1 MLANERQAH
10 ILNRAR
16 SQGVVRVAELV
27 AELGVS
33 SMTIRR
39 DLDALAAQG
48 IVDKFHGGASLR
60 GTAQP
65 AGAAASAP
73 AGSGDAHVGIVIPV
87 DDYYFPSI
95 LAGIRDALDESAV
108 RRSLVRSLRDPK
120 QERKLVEELV
130 GSGVT
135 GLVLAP
141 SIDLHEPDA
150 GYANW
155 LHALPV
161 PVVLVEREVPD
172 PESGGALSTVR
183 TDHEV
188 GCRQAVTHLARL
200 GHRGV
205 ALVTH
210 GKSQSGT
217 RVIDGWRAAVSE
229 AGLAGRQSPLVTVS
243 ELYASDPG
251 IDEML
256 DQLRAAQAT
265 AVICHSDEL
274 ALPLT
279 HRARLR
285 GWSVPADLSVIS
297 HDDESAE
304 MADPP
309 LTAVSPPKTWIGRS
323 AGRTLLEHLA
333 EGDRSPVRHV
343 VAEPRLVLRSSTG
356 PPRTAKLR

>member
-1 MLANERQAH
+1 
-10 ILNRAR
+10 
-16 SQGVVRVAELV
+16 
-27 AELGVS
+27 
-33 SMTIRR
+33 
-39 DLDALAAQG
+39 
-48 IVDKFHGGASLR
+48 
-60 GTAQP
+60 
-65 AGAAASAP
+65 
-73 AGSGDAHVGIVIPV
+73 VGIVIPV

-95 LAGIRDALDESAV
+95 LAGVRDALDERAV
-108 RRSLVRSLRDPK
+108 RRSLVRSLRDPR
-120 QERKLVEELV
+120 QERKLVQELL

-150 GYANW
+150 EYAGW

-161 PVVLVEREVPD
+161 PVVLVEREVSD
-172 PESGGALSTVR
+172 RESGVALSTVR

-188 GCRQAVTHLARL
+188 GCRQAVAHLAKL

-205 ALVTH
+205 ALVAH
-210 GKSQSGT
+210 GRSQSGT
-217 RVIDGWRAAVSE
+217 RVIDGWREAVSR
-229 AGLAGRQSPLVTVS
+229 AGLAGRLSPLVMVGAQ
-243 ELYASDPG
+243 YASDAG
-251 IDEML
+251 IDAML

-274 ALPLT
+274 ALPLA

-323 AGRTLLEHLA
+323 AIRMLLEQLA
-333 EGDRSPVRHV
+333 EGDQSPVRHV
-343 VAEPRLVLRSSTG
+343 VAEPRLVLRNSTA
-356 PPRTAKLR
+356 PPRTTKLR

>member
-1 MLANERQAH
+1 MLANERQAY

-39 DLDALAAQG
+39 DLDVLAAQG
-48 IVDKFHGGASLR
+48 TVDKFHGGASLR
-60 GTAQP
+60 GTVP
-65 AGAAASAP
+65 GPDAASA
-73 AGSGDAHVGIVIPV
+73 GSGEAHVGIVIPV

-95 LAGIRDALDESAV
+95 LAGIRDALDDQAV
-108 RRSLVRSLRDPK
+108 RRSLVRSLRDAK

-141 SIDLHEPDA
+141 SIDLHQPDP
-150 GYANW
+150 GYASW
-155 LHALPV
+155 LLSLPV
-161 PVVLVEREVPD
+161 PVVLVEREVSD
-172 PESGGALSTVR
+172 HESGTALSTVR
-183 TDHEV
+183 TDHEA
-188 GCRQAVTHLARL
+188 GCRQAVTHLAKL

-205 ALVTH
+205 ALVAH
-210 GKSQSGT
+210 GRSQSGT
-217 RVIDGWRAAVSE
+217 RVIDGWREAVSRS
-229 AGLAGRQSPLVTVS
+229 GLAGKQSPLVMVGVQ
-243 ELYASDPG
+243 YASDAG
-251 IDEML
+251 IDSML
-256 DQLRAAQAT
+256 DQLHAAQAT

-309 LTAVSPPKTWIGRS
+309 LTAVSPPKTWIGR
-323 AGRTLLEHLA
+323 AAVRMLLEHLS
-333 EGDRSPVRHV
+333 EGDQSPTRHI
-343 VAEPRLVLRSSTG
+343 VAEPRLILRSSTA
-356 PPRTAKLR
+356 PPRTSKLR